1 MNRLDTLSDVASRQ
15 LGGLKAD
22 DKLFLKIRLAAA
34 EQPVKRRG
42 LKPVLAVCAALVVVL
57 GAVLAVTQPAGQQL
71 AGPQNG
77 LMDSRSAGS
86 EPTAEPGLGGSLPQD
101 SLTMSAGVADM
112 SGTLFEAAADG
123 SFPLVTLE
131 GATYRLLKSPAQ
143 VEQSLLGDALGEV
156 TEFNVEP
163 ALGSGGIVSN
173 AVSVG
178 ETVYAI
184 AGMDGAL
191 VAAPMSGSLRLF
203 QRVSYGGKAI
213 IGSQTLGDTLCDPAD
228 VTWMEMN
235 GRRVDDTAAAQN
247 LMQTLLDDADY
258 QSTAMTGS
266 GQMQIGL
273 KNGLTLQL
281 LVGDDCVS
289 ACGTWTCPEFMQ
301 TFESAAR

>member
-131 GATYRLLKSPAQ
+131 GATYRLLESPAQ
-143 VEQSLLGDALGEV
+143 VDQSLLGDALGEV

-228 VTWMEMN
+228 VAWMEMN

-301 TFESAAR
+301 AFESAAR

>member
-77 LMDSRSAGS
+77 LMDSRSAGG

-131 GATYRLLKSPAQ
+131 GATYRLLESPAQ
-143 VEQSLLGDALGEV
+143 VDQSLLGDALGEV

-191 VAAPMSGSLRLF
+191 VAAPMRGSLRLF

-228 VTWMEMN
+228 VAWMEMN

-301 TFESAAR
+301 AFESAAR

>member
-101 SLTMSAGVADM
+101 SLTMSAGVVDM

-131 GATYRLLKSPAQ
+131 GATYRLLESPAQ
-143 VEQSLLGDALGEV
+143 VDQSLLGDALGEV

-228 VTWMEMN
+228 VAWMEMN

-301 TFESAAR
+301 AFESAVQ

>member
-131 GATYRLLKSPAQ
+131 GATYRLLESPAQ
-143 VEQSLLGDALGEV
+143 VDQSLLGDALGEV

-184 AGMDGAL
+184 TGMDGAL

-228 VTWMEMN
+228 VAWMEMN

-301 TFESAAR
+301 AFESAVQ

>member
-228 VTWMEMN
+228 VAWMEMN

-301 TFESAAR
+301 AFESAAR